1 MCSVLVFNN
10 ESDKLRSLF
19 SESNYFD
26 SILFIFNDGRCYK
39 VPVSNLGISTA
50 EDLLLPLGL
59 GLFRSS
65 PFWHYYLYPCCSNF
79 NKGIDG
85 FCGEV
90 LRYTGSKKRV
100 VTSL

>member
-39 VPVSNLGISTA
+39 VPVSNLG
-50 EDLLLPLGL
+50 
-59 GLFRSS
+59 
-65 PFWHYYLYPCCSNF
+65 
-79 NKGIDG
+79 
-85 FCGEV
+85 GEV
-90 LRYTGSKKRV
+90 LRYTGYLYSK
-100 VTSL
+100 SY

>member
-65 PFWHYYLYPCCSNF
+65 PFGITIFIPVVPISTKALMAFAVKCS
-79 NKGIDG
+79 D
-85 FCGEV
+85 
-90 LRYTGSKKRV
+90 TRV
-100 VTSL
+100 IFIVSPIEC